1 MLKVR
6 TSFPRFSGL
15 LVLTCLFVAACELS
29 DVSSA
34 RKSSDSPEAAPSWGA
49 SGVTAAPGVASG
61 VAEEAIKG
69 AGPSPVDAGVPAMS
83 WENAQTVFEARCT
96 VCHGCYD
103 APCQAVM
110 SAPEGLARGAS
121 KILVYDGERS
131 LRIDP
136 TRLFVDAQTVPEW
149 RQKGFYSILDEAHD
163 RNLVRLMLELGAT
176 NIFPPGEKLPDAV
189 PVGIDHILSCPTP
202 EEFPDYMKEHP
213 LWGMPYGTAPLSG
226 AEMKTLSGWLDA
238 DAPTAVSPKELS
250 ARATEEV
257 AVWEKFLNGDSLR
270 DRIVNRY
277 LYEHWFLAHV
287 YFDDLPEGPFF
298 RVVRSTTPPGQ
309 PVAEIASR
317 RPYDP
322 PEVDEFWYRL
332 RPITGTILHKTHTL
346 YELGDARMERLQ
358 ELFYGTPW
366 TPTKFPSYEPELASN
381 PFITYTEVPA
391 RARYQYML
399 DDAQYFVM
407 TFIRG
412 PVCRGQIAVNVIEDH
427 FFVAFL
433 DPDADL
439 SVTQPDFLREVQ
451 EDLNLPGE
459 YLSQLTPGEFFL
471 QYTDEQRDYL
481 ELRNRYYD
489 EAYPDGAGLDT
500 LWDGDRTNPN
510 AMLTIFRH
518 WNNATVIQGWTGGWP
533 KTAWVIDYPIFER
546 IYYDLVAG
554 FDVFGNFADQAATRL
569 YMDHLRMQGEN
580 NFLDFLPADRRKEV
594 HASWY
599 VGATE
604 SLNYRWA
611 DELLDTRPTPLEFK
625 KPDVKIELLEK
636 IFAYNGAV
644 SGGPDFL
651 NRCDAIPCARPDAT
665 AFEMGVDAIL
675 EPLAAVKGPWVAP
688 LPEVSRLRVINGET
702 KITYTLVHNLAHTN
716 VAYMFDE
723 DARLVPANDTVTLV
737 RGYLGSYPNF
747 AFDVDHTELIEF
759 RDTLMAVKDATGL
772 EAVVDRWGV
781 RRTDPDF
788 WSTMD
793 WFVEDFRR
801 RQPTAAGL
809 FDLGR
814 YENL

>member
-1 MLKVR
+1 MPKVR
-6 TSFPRFSGL
+6 PLFLRFYGVA
-15 LVLTCLFVAACELS
+15 VLFCLSTAACQSS
-29 DVSSA
+29 DPSLASRPTPSTEASA
-34 RKSSDSPEAAPSWGA
+34 RSVLPEASSTTWA
-49 SGVTAAPGVASG
+49 
-61 VAEEAIKG
+61 
-69 AGPSPVDAGVPAMS
+69 
-83 WENAQTVFEARCT
+83 NAQTVFEARCA

-110 SAPEGLARGAS
+110 SAPQGLARGAS
-121 KILVYDGERS
+121 NVVVYNGER
-131 LRIDP
+131 LLPADP

-149 RQKGFYSILDEAHD
+149 REKGFYSILDESHD
-163 RNLVRLMLELGAT
+163 RNLVRLMLDLGAAHT
-176 NIFPPGEKLPDAV
+176 FAPGKKLPDAV
-189 PVGIDHILSCPTP
+189 PVGIDHALSCPTP
-202 EEFPDYMKEHP
+202 DEFPDYMKEHP
-213 LWGMPYGTAPLSG
+213 LWGMPYGMAPLADG
-226 AEMKTLSGWLDA
+226 EMETLSDWLDA
-238 DAPTAVSPKELS
+238 GSPTAPA
-250 ARATEEV
+250 ARGMPV
-257 AVWEKFLNGDSLR
+257 
-270 DRIVNRY
+270 VNRY

-309 PVAEIASR
+309 PVVEIASR

-322 PEVDEFWYRL
+322 PEVDQFWYRL
-332 RPITGTILHKTHTL
+332 RPVEGTILHKTHTL
-346 YELGDARMERLQ
+346 YEFGDARMKRLQ

-381 PFITYTEVPA
+381 PFITYAEIPA

-439 SVTQPDFLREVQ
+439 SVTRPEFLREAQ
-451 EDLNLPGE
+451 EDLNLPAE
-459 YLSQLTPGEFFL
+459 YLSKLVPGEFFL
-471 QYTDEQRDYL
+471 KYTDEQRDYL
-481 ELRNRYYD
+481 KLRNRYYD
-489 EAYPDGAGLDT
+489 KVYPDGAGLDA
-500 LWDGDRTNPN
+500 LWDGDGTNPN

-554 FDVFGNFADQAATRL
+554 FDVFGNVAHQAATRL

-580 NFLDFLPADRRKEV
+580 NFLDFLPSSRRKEV

-599 VGATE
+599 IGATD

-611 DELLDTRPTPLEFK
+611 DELLDTRPSALKFS

-636 IFAYNGAV
+636 ILAYNGAV
-644 SGGPDFL
+644 AGGPDRL
-651 NRCDAIPCARPDAT
+651 NRCDAIPCSSSGAT
-665 AFEMGVDAIL
+665 AFEVGVDAIL
-675 EPLAAVKGPWVAP
+675 EPLAGVKGPWIAP
-688 LPEVSRLRVINGET
+688 LPEVSRLRVRNGDT
-702 KITYTLVHNLAHTN
+702 MITYTLVHNLAHTN

-723 DARLVPANDTVTLV
+723 DKRLVPADDTVTLV

-759 RDTLMAVKDATGL
+759 RDTLMAVTDAAGL

-801 RQPTAAGL
+801 RQPTASGL